1 MDKGKI
7 LELCM
12 DVRYNKSSVENQTPE
27 QRKAELCEL
36 FRGLMKDYR
45 RNKITI
51 NEIIEE
57 NINEVLKQ
65 RVNGALDIIADIVYL
80 QHGQSKKWHVKNGK
94 ITARWTALG
103 SESYR
108 QKIYKKSFVSTPKA
122 ADFEIYEELDDI
134 LAGRAE
140 AFTDMMNAG
149 ADALTE
155 KVMLEIETAI
165 VAAMA
170 SAPSANLYSG
180 VFSLAQVRNVCQ
192 TVSAYGVPVIVGT
205 AVALANITSDDG
217 FKAALSDNE
226 KEMFNR
232 NGYIGYWEGKAIIQL
247 PNTFTDE
254 NNTAWVLSNAY
265 LYIIPVNADK
275 PVKLVF
281 EGGALIQEDS
291 SYSTG
296 QVAKKTTQK
305 FGTDVLQYH
314 NLGLITIS

>member
-1 MDKGKI
+1 MDKGAI

-12 DVRYNKSSVENQTPE
+12 DVRHNKSNVEGQTPE
-27 QRKAELCEL
+27 QRKAELCEV
-36 FRGLMKDYR
+36 FRALMKDYR
-45 RNKITI
+45 RKYVDI

-57 NINEVLKQ
+57 NINEVVKQ

-80 QHGQSKKWHVKNGK
+80 ENGQNKKWHVKNGK

-108 QKIYKKSFVSTPKA
+108 QKIYKKSFVSTPRA
-122 ADFEIYEELDDI
+122 VDFEIYEELDDI

-140 AFTDMMNAG
+140 AFTDMIDAG
-149 ADALTE
+149 ADAITE
-155 KVMLEIETAI
+155 KVMIEIQTAI

-180 VFSLAQVRNVCQ
+180 VFSLAQLRNVCQ

-247 PNTFTDE
+247 ANTYTDE
-254 NNTAWVLSNAY
+254 NNTDWILSNSY

-281 EGGALIQEDS
+281 EGGALIQEES
-291 SYSTG
+291 SYKTG

-305 FGTDVLQYH
+305 FSTDVLQYH